1 LEGRAVISA
10 WAPADLAQR
19 LSRHAVETERSVS
32 REIVIAVR
40 EHLQRA
46 DEQRDSDH
54 YQPSRVR

>member
-10 WAPADLAQR
+10 WAPEDLARR
-19 LSRHAVETERSVS
+19 LSRHAAETERSVS

-46 DEQRDSDH
+46 DERRTDH
-54 YQPSRVR
+54 PASQPVR